1 MIGQQPAADSLA
13 KQNMQQVLE
22 KIATSFTACP
32 LKSYRIAKLEH
43 INHILKHSS
52 LKMCAKLDG
61 NWRETFR
68 VIVKKTNDLL
78 FVPLYRSVHII
89 HNVVVHGVLQAM
101 WEEPAGKVGHRDQ
114 LIIC

>member
-1 MIGQQPAADSLA
+1 VIGQQPAADSLA

-52 LKMCAKLDG
+52 LKMCAKLDE

-68 VIVKKTNDLL
+68 VIVKQE
-78 FVPLYRSVHII
+78 SVRPRWPYDMRPSVRAEKYI
-89 HNVVVHGVLQAM
+89 
-101 WEEPAGKVGHRDQ
+101 RDASG
-114 LIIC
+114 